1 MTEERINELEE
12 YEQNSPK
19 VNNRE
24 KTGPPTQKKKK
35 KAEQNLSNLQEN

>member
-24 KTGPPTQKKKK
+24 KTGPHPKK